1 MVQQLQI
8 VVLKQN
14 IDSMNKVLYAMD
26 LMDDTV
32 KNDGWQKKWKT
43 KCDTHLEF
51 ILIRAQRM
59 SFSK

>member
-1 MVQQLQI
+1 MQFFKHMVQQLQI

-32 KNDGWQKKWKT
+32 KNDG
-43 KCDTHLEF
+43 
-51 ILIRAQRM
+51 
-59 SFSK
+59 